1 MHIRGGEARNAPK
14 LAGCFFF
21 AFAALAFSP
30 AHAVLIDGIDFDDS
44 WFADVV
50 VDYSPVFNNDG
61 EPESQYTDPAQ
72 ALGPPDVDTN
82 SALQCVFSPSP
93 ENCRFVSM
101 GDGGSLTLQ
110 FTDNYLN
117 GDGTPAF
124 DLYVL
129 EVGEAEGSTVEVS
142 PDGIVWTLVGTIPA
156 DETLGIGVFT
166 YGFDIDA
173 AGFGINDVVNFVR
186 LTDSNFGDTS
196 NPPGS
201 DFDAVG
207 AIPTIPVPAAVWLFG
222 SALGLLGWVRRRA
235 G

>member
-1 MHIRGGEARNAPK
+1 MHNLGGK
-14 LAGCFFF
+14 SFSLA
-21 AFAALAFSP
+21 AALVALSFSGS
-30 AHAVLIDGIDFDDS
+30 AHAVLVDGIDFDDS

-50 VDYSPVFNNDG
+50 VDYSPVFNLDG
-61 EPESQYTDPAQ
+61 EPESPYTDASQ
-72 ALGPPDVDTN
+72 ALGVPDVDTN
-82 SALQCVFSPSP
+82 SGLQCALSPSP

-110 FTDNYLN
+110 FTDNFLN
-117 GDGTPAF
+117 GDGTPAA

-129 EVGEAEGSTVEVS
+129 EVGEAEGSKVEIS
-142 PDGIVWTLVGTIPA
+142 PDGSVWTEVGTIPA
-156 DETLGIGVFT
+156 GNDGQIGVFT

-173 AGFGINDVVNFVR
+173 FGFGIADQITFVR

-207 AIPTIPVPAAVWLFG
+207 AIQTVIPVPAAAWLFG
-222 SALGLLGWVRRRA
+222 SALGLLGWLRRKA
-235 G
+235 A

>member
-1 MHIRGGEARNAPK
+1 MQSLSGKFRFV
-14 LAGCFFF
+14 LAIPAGMFFLF
-21 AFAALAFSP
+21 AGQS

-44 WFADVV
+44 WFADAV
-50 VDYSPVFNNDG
+50 VDYSPVFNLDG
-61 EPESQYTDPAQ
+61 EPDSQYTDPMQ
-72 ALGPPDVDTN
+72 ALGPPDVNT
-82 SALQCVFSPSP
+82 STAIQCITAPSP
-93 ENCRFVSM
+93 ANCRFVSM

-110 FTDNYLN
+110 FTDNFLN
-117 GDGTPAF
+117 GDGTPAS

-142 PDGIVWTLVGTIPA
+142 SNGIDWALVGTILP
-156 DETLGIGVFT
+156 DDTLGIGVFT

-173 AGFGINDVVNFVR
+173 FGFGINDMVIFVR

-207 AIPTIPVPAAVWLFG
+207 AIQTVIPVPAAAWLFG
-222 SALGLLGWVRRRA
+222 SALGLLGWLRRKA
-235 G
+235 SA